1 MNLFIAKKK
10 KGLNSICVYSKYK
23 QISNIILKPLVNIFK
38 RQATTAAAAN
48 TETAKCHK
56 ASKQQN

>member
-1 MNLFIAKKK
+1 MNLFIAKKV
-10 KGLNSICVYSKYK
+10 LNNSICLYSKCK

-38 RQATTAAAAN
+38 REATIAAAAN

-56 ASKQQN
+56 ASKQ